1 MSRQELIKANL
12 RRRMAIIRAVRDF
25 FYARGYLET
34 DTPLRNKTLAVEA
47 HIEPFEC
54 EGWYLQTSPEICM
67 KRLLAAGYE
76 RIFQIAKCFR
86 KHERGARHLPEM
98 HLLEWYAA
106 GTGYEAL
113 MTDCEELFRHV
124 ARNLGCGD
132 TLVYGGGAVALDGR
146 WERLTLARAFEL
158 YASMPLNE
166 ALVRDCFEEVLS
178 AEVEPRLGFAR
189 PTFIYAY
196 PKVMGSLARPAAANP
211 TVAERFEL
219 YVAGLELANAFGELT
234 DVTEQRR
241 RFAAEQEQQRRLG
254 HRVMPMPERFLAE
267 LAYMPPSAG
276 IALGL
281 DRLVMLF
288 CDAQTID
295 EATAFTPEEL

>member
-1 MSRQELIKANL
+1 MSRQELIKTNL
-12 RRRMAIIRAVRDF
+12 QQRMAIIRAVRDF

-76 RIFQIAKCFR
+76 RLFQISKCFR

-98 HLLEWYAA
+98 NLLEWYAA
-106 GTGYEAL
+106 DTGYETL

-124 ARNLGCGD
+124 ARTLGCGNS
-132 TLVYGGGAVALDGR
+132 LVYGGRSIALNGR

-158 YASMPLNE
+158 YACMPLNE
-166 ALVRDCFEEVLS
+166 ALARDCFEEVLS
-178 AEVEPRLGFAR
+178 AEVEPKLGFAQ

-196 PKVMGSLARPAAANP
+196 PKVMGSLARAVAVNP
-211 TVAERFEL
+211 TVVERFEL

-234 DVTEQRR
+234 DVAEQRQ

-254 HRVMPMPERFLAE
+254 HRVMPMPECFLAA
-267 LAYMPPSAG
+267 LADMPPAAG

-295 EATAFTPEEL
+295 EVTAFTPEEL